1 MKRNSEVII
10 GTRGSRLAVVQAEA
24 VVGDLAKANPGYHF
38 ELDKITTAG
47 DRNRKA
53 SLWDMGRTGVFVK
66 ELEEALQDGR
76 IDMAVHSL
84 KDMPTDT
91 TTGLTIA
98 AVTQRCDPRD
108 VLVSPRSRLAD
119 LPAGARVGTGS
130 PRRAVQLLA
139 QRPDIE
145 VLPLRGNIDT
155 RLKKISTMELDGI
168 LLAAAAMIRLGMES
182 RITEYLSPDTFVPA
196 AGQGAIAIEARAD
209 DEAML
214 RMASSVNHDGSQAE
228 VAAERAFLQTLGGG
242 CREPIAALGT
252 ATGDSLRLMGMVAS
266 STSGEILR
274 AEASGTVMDPE
285 AIGAQL
291 AHEMARLGAC
301 ELIGRSAP

>member
-1 MKRNSEVII
+1 MKRKNEII
-10 GTRGSRLAVVQAEA
+10 VGTRGSRLAVIQTEA
-24 VVGDLAKANPGYHF
+24 VVGELAKANPGYHF
-38 ELDKITTAG
+38 DLVKIATAG
-47 DRNRKA
+47 DRHRKA
-53 SLWDMGRTGVFVK
+53 SLWDFGEIGIFVK

-76 IDMAVHSL
+76 IDIAVHSL
-84 KDMPTDT
+84 KDMPTEVT
-91 TTGLTIA
+91 LGLTIA

-108 VLVSPRSRLAD
+108 VLVSPHGSLSD

-155 RLKKISTMELDGI
+155 RLKKMSPMELDGI

-182 RITEYLSPDTFVPA
+182 RITEYLSPDAFVPA
-196 AGQGAIAIEARAD
+196 AGQGAVAIEVRAD

-214 RMASSVNHDGSQAE
+214 QMASCVNHDCSWTE
-228 VAAERAFLQTLGGG
+228 VTAERAFLRALGGG
-242 CREPIAALGT
+242 CREPIAALGS
-252 ATGDSLRLMGMVAS
+252 ASGEKLRLVGMVAS

-274 AEASGTVMDPE
+274 AEVSGAVSNPE
-285 AIGAQL
+285 SVGAQL
-291 AHEMARLGAC
+291 ARDMMSLGAC
-301 ELIGRSAP
+301 SLIGRSVS